1 MSEDA
6 IPKTPSGD
14 DSEPDLYKSGIYL
27 FMDVVNSDNCKEAIE
42 FISERINN
50 SPIIAANGFISRDLF
65 SSSEK
70 KTNFYMI
77 GSMGLAS
84 SIGLG
89 IALKKPKKRIFIFDG
104 DGNILMNLSSLVT
117 IGSLQPKNLI
127 HIIFDNNMHES
138 TGGQPTNSNFVNIE
152 KIAKACNYNHTFMVR
167 TENNLL
173 KILYKIKKLK
183 GPIMIVV
190 KIQQSKG
197 EKSKRVNILPVDI
210 KERFMMS

>member
-1 MSEDA
+1 MIRKAA
-6 IPKTPSGD
+6 IST
-14 DSEPDLYKSGIYL
+14 
-27 FMDVVNSDNCKEAIE
+27 VVKKIGNH
-42 FISERINN
+42 
-50 SPIIAANGFISRDLF
+50 PIISANGFISRDLF
-65 SSSEK
+65 EVCDKSS
-70 KTNFYMI
+70 NFYMI

-89 IALKKPKKRIFIFDG
+89 VALKNPRKSVFIFDG
-104 DGNILMNLSSLVT
+104 DGNVLMNL
-117 IGSLQPKNLI
+117 GSLTTIASQKPKNLI
-127 HIIFDNNMHES
+127 HVVFDNSVHES

-173 KILYKIKKLK
+173 KILDKIKKLK

-197 EKSKRVNILPVDI
+197 EKSKRVNILPVNI
-210 KERFMMS
+210 KERFMVS

>member
-1 MSEDA
+1 M
-6 IPKTPSGD
+6 IR
-14 DSEPDLYKSGIYL
+14 
-27 FMDVVNSDNCKEAIE
+27 KEAIAIVVE
-42 FISERINN
+42 KIGNQHIIS
-50 SPIIAANGFISRDLF
+50 ANGFISRDLLEVCDKN
-65 SSSEK
+65 S
-70 KTNFYMI
+70 NFYMI

-89 IALKKPKKRIFIFDG
+89 VALKNPRKSVFIFDG
-104 DGNILMNLSSLVT
+104 DGNVLMNL
-117 IGSLQPKNLI
+117 GSLTTIASQKPKNLI
-127 HIIFDNNMHES
+127 HIVFDNSVHES

-173 KILYKIKKLK
+173 KILDKIKKLK

-210 KERFMMS
+210 KERFMLS

>member
-1 MSEDA
+1 MIRKAA
-6 IPKTPSGD
+6 IST
-14 DSEPDLYKSGIYL
+14 
-27 FMDVVNSDNCKEAIE
+27 VVKKIGNH
-42 FISERINN
+42 
-50 SPIIAANGFISRDLF
+50 PIISANGFISRDLF
-65 SSSEK
+65 EVCDKNS
-70 KTNFYMI
+70 NFYMI

-89 IALKKPKKRIFIFDG
+89 VALKNPRKSVFIFDG
-104 DGNILMNLSSLVT
+104 DGNILMNL
-117 IGSLQPKNLI
+117 GSLTTIASQKPKNLI
-127 HIIFDNNMHES
+127 HVVFDNSVHES

-173 KILYKIKKLK
+173 KILDKIKKLK
-183 GPIMIVV
+183 GPIMILV

-210 KERFMMS
+210 KERFMVS